1 MSKNKDF
8 LSNFNDKDKK
18 KLKDFFIVLENKI
31 KIKRKDR
38 ERIIKD
44 FEDYILLFSKKKS
57 ISDILKLLDLTNF
70 ENAYTKSNAWYPLDN
85 SSKIYPV
92 SMHENWMSIYRLS
105 YYLNEP
111 VIKEVLQLALTF
123 TIIRFPI
130 FRTSIHK
137 GFFWNYLDGI
147 SKHFDV
153 REEDKIPCSKINI
166 DHFNTQAFR
175 VRYYNNRISCEFF
188 HVLADAS
195 GGMVF
200 LTTLVNEYLRLLGKA
215 VSYNKYAIN
224 VREKINEE
232 ELEDAFLKHYKKV
245 KGGSLVEEKA
255 LEMDG
260 KLSIIKPCQIIHFD
274 LDYNKIHYLSKQYD
288 VTINELFL
296 TFLFQVISYST
307 SEDGKIQIQVPINLR
322 KYYPTKT
329 FRNYSMYNTICIRK
343 SDITDFN
350 NTIKIVKKQSREK
363 INKEEIDK
371 VTYNAIHLIK
381 SIRFIPL
388 FIKHPIANFIYS
400 HFGDKS
406 STTVLSNLG
415 KIDIPKEMQNEISKA
430 DFVLGTNLTNR
441 ILFSIVTV
449 NDVVE
454 LSLSKFT
461 TNKSIENNL
470 YNIFKNHNLIINVH
484 GSDEYDYR
492 K

>member
-166 DHFNTQAFR
+166 DHFNTH
-175 VRYYNNRISCEFF
+175 NRSC
-188 HVLADAS
+188 S
-195 GGMVF
+195 
-200 LTTLVNEYLRLLGKA
+200 
-215 VSYNKYAIN
+215 
-224 VREKINEE
+224 
-232 ELEDAFLKHYKKV
+232 
-245 KGGSLVEEKA
+245 
-255 LEMDG
+255 
-260 KLSIIKPCQIIHFD
+260 
-274 LDYNKIHYLSKQYD
+274 
-288 VTINELFL
+288 
-296 TFLFQVISYST
+296 
-307 SEDGKIQIQVPINLR
+307 
-322 KYYPTKT
+322 
-329 FRNYSMYNTICIRK
+329 
-343 SDITDFN
+343 
-350 NTIKIVKKQSREK
+350 
-363 INKEEIDK
+363 
-371 VTYNAIHLIK
+371 
-381 SIRFIPL
+381 
-388 FIKHPIANFIYS
+388 
-400 HFGDKS
+400 
-406 STTVLSNLG
+406 
-415 KIDIPKEMQNEISKA
+415 
-430 DFVLGTNLTNR
+430 
-441 ILFSIVTV
+441 
-449 NDVVE
+449 
-454 LSLSKFT
+454 
-461 TNKSIENNL
+461 
-470 YNIFKNHNLIINVH
+470 
-484 GSDEYDYR
+484 
-492 K
+492 